1 MSDLIPVVSEDEAVL
16 TPAEKALS
24 TAETASGATQTALSA
39 TEIVLSP
46 AELAEIDAEISHVPY
61 RSAVAIDALKIVQA
75 HRGWVSD
82 ASLRAI
88 ARHLEMS
95 AEELDGIATFYNL
108 IYRRP
113 VGEQVI
119 LLCNSISCW
128 IKGCEQVQQK
138 ISAHLGVELG
148 QTTADNRYTLL
159 PVTCL
164 GACDKAPVMMV
175 GEELHQNINDQ
186 TLQAVF
192 GDAPAAGATDSN
204 EDGS

>member
-1 MSDLIPVVSEDEAVL
+1 MSELIPM
-16 TPAEKALS
+16 
-24 TAETASGATQTALSA
+24 LSA
-39 TEIVLSP
+39 
-46 AELAEIDAEISHVPY
+46 AELGEIDAEISHVPY

-82 ASLRAI
+82 ESLQAI
-88 ARHLEMS
+88 ARHLDMS

-128 IKGCEQVQQK
+128 IKGCDKLQQK
-138 ISAHLGVELG
+138 LTEQLGVGLG
-148 QTTADNRYTLL
+148 ETTPDNRYTLL

-164 GACDKAPVMMV
+164 GACDKAPVLMV
-175 GEELHQNINDQ
+175 GEDLH
-186 TLQAVF
+186 
-192 GDAPAAGATDSN
+192 
-204 EDGS
+204 EDVTEQSLARLLGRPGEAEQ